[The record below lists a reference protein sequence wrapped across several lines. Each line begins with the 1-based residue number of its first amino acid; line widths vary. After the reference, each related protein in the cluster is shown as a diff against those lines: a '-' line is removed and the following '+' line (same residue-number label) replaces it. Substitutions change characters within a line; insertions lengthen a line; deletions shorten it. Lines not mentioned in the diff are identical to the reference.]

1 MWSFVFLFL
10 TDLHLQVSSGSC
22 LGEGVQHLQQEHSP
36 VDLHQEQDEKE
47 QRVKSGVNVEML
59 KTFRVEHCRV
69 D

>member
-1 MWSFVFLFL
+1 
-10 TDLHLQVSSGSC
+10 
-22 LGEGVQHLQQEHSP
+22 VQHLQQEHSP

-47 QRVKSGVNVEML
+47 QRVKSGVDVEML